1 MTIYK
6 NQGQAVITLATG
18 QDLTGATKTEFH
30 VVKPN
35 GTTATWAATESGIA
49 GSLTYTTDADDID
62 QSGLYLVVAYV
73 EWGGVVPGNP
83 GDPFVLEVM
92 ETDFNVSAY
101 TNNPS
106 ARPIDAVRLE
116 LGKDLSLALL
126 TDSEISYNLT
136 RAGNNKILAAAFCA
150 ENIAGQYASLVDK
163 SMGNSSVSLS
173 QKAEAWRKK
182 AIALRAQA
190 MSPTLTPRASSSASG
205 ARKFSLGQHDNIS
218 GGSYSI
224 TGYL

>member
-6 NQGQAVITLATG
+6 NQGGVVVTLATG
-18 QDLTGATKTEFH
+18 QDLTGATKMEFH
-30 VVKPN
+30 VTRPD
-35 GTTATWAATESGIA
+35 GTTTTWAATESGVS
-49 GSLTYTTDADDID
+49 GSLTYTTAAEDLTQAGI
-62 QSGLYLVVAYV
+62 YLVVAYV
-73 EWGGVVPGNP
+73 EWGATPGYP
-83 GDPFVLEVM
+83 GDPYVLEVL
-92 ETDFNVSAY
+92 ETDFSIAAY
-101 TNNPS
+101 TNNPTG
-106 ARPIDAVRLE
+106 RPIDAVRLE

-126 TDSEISYNLT
+126 TDSEISYNLA
-136 RAGNNKILAAAFCA
+136 RANSNPLLAAAFCA
-150 ENIAGQYASLVDK
+150 ETIAGQYAGLVDK

-182 AIALRAQA
+182 AMALRAQA

-205 ARKFSLGQHDNIS
+205 ARKFSLGQHDNV